1 MIRLPLIGLL
11 VGIMALAGCQDEN
24 FTESPSAKLN
34 FSTDTVFF
42 DTIFRTVS
50 TATKRF
56 KAFNPQD
63 QRVKIDE
70 VELMGGQASKF
81 RVNVNGRAT
90 NSVEGLEL
98 RSRDSLFIFV
108 ELTIDQSKSGNHYLV
123 RDSLRFVTNGNTQ
136 YVNLTAVGRQVII
149 HDREVLRNDQTWTAD
164 TPHLLIDF
172 ALVDSSTTLSI
183 PAGTEVFGTGGS
195 RLFVEGSLNVNG
207 TAEEPV
213 TFEGARPDPEF
224 KGRPGQWQG
233 IRLLPASEQNVI
245 EHAIIT
251 EGNVGVQVDSFA
263 ADGQVKLRLRSSRIS
278 DMAGVGLAGFS
289 TSILAQNTIVN
300 DCCGNLVVGQ
310 DGGTYQFF
318 HCTFMAGNCQ
328 CSPDGTPVIFEN
340 DPSVGRDSLT
350 LSILNSIVYSFR
362 ENAYRLVATGE
373 GGSINAA
380 VRYSLVKIGDRAPDV
395 VEAITDTTNIRNAVP
410 LFKGICNNNFN
421 LTEASPAL
429 DTGRSLP
436 PTLIQLGLDSDYADN
451 QRSVNNP
458 DLGSLEFQP

>member
-1 MIRLPLIGLL
+1 MLRLSLIGLL
-11 VGIMALAGCQDEN
+11 VGIIALVGCQDEN
-24 FTESPSAKLN
+24 FTESPSATLN

-70 VELMGGQASKF
+70 VKLMGGQSSKF
-81 RVNVNGRAT
+81 RVNINGQAANT
-90 NSVEGLEL
+90 VEALEL
-98 RSRDSLFIFV
+98 RPSDSLFIFV
-108 ELTIDQSKSGNHYLV
+108 ELTIDQSKKGNNYLV
-123 RDSLRFVTNGNTQ
+123 RDSLRFITNGNTQ
-136 YVNLTAVGRQVII
+136 YVNLRAFGRQVII
-149 HDREVLRNDQTWTAD
+149 HDREVLREDQTWTAD
-164 TPHLLIDF
+164 TPHLLVDF
-172 ALVDSSTTLSI
+172 ALVDSLTTLSI

-195 RLFVEGSLNVNG
+195 RLFVEGSLKVNG

-213 TFEGARPDPEF
+213 TFEGARPEPSF

-233 IRLLPASEQNVI
+233 IRLLPASQQNVI
-245 EHAIIT
+245 NHAIIT
-251 EGNVGVQVDSFA
+251 EGNVGLQVDSFA
-263 ADGQVKLRLRSSRIS
+263 EDGQVKLRLRSSRIS

-289 TSILAQNTIVN
+289 TSILAQNTIIN
-300 DCCGNLVVGQ
+300 DCCGNLLVGQ
-310 DGGTYQFF
+310 DGGTYQFI

-373 GGSINAA
+373 DGSINAA

-395 VEAITDTTNIRNAVP
+395 VESITDTTNIRNAVP
-410 LFKGICNNNFN
+410 LFKGICDNNFN
-421 LTEASPAL
+421 LTESSPAL
-429 DTGRSLP
+429 DTGRSLSQP
-436 PTLIQLGLDSDYADN
+436 LLQLGLDADYADK
-451 QRSVNNP
+451 QRTAKSP
-458 DLGSLEFQP
+458 DLGALEFQP